1 MAKLIKFTFGYLDT
15 VCDSEG
21 SPYPDDNFRSAY
33 YSIPGL
39 IALYRSERLAPGKQ
53 FITFFPY
60 ESGSTQR
67 YLKTSVGN
75 LEEQNTNVRM
85 ITAHSSYSFHADP
98 DCLTDLEKKVL
109 CLNTINGP

>member
-15 VCDSEG
+15 ICNSAG
-21 SPYPDDNFRSAY
+21 SPYPDDNFRSAHCG
-33 YSIPGL
+33 IPGL
-39 IALYRSERLAPGKQ
+39 IALYQSEHRAPGKQ

-60 ESGSTQR
+60 ESGVAQR

-75 LEEQNTNVRM
+75 FEEQNSSMRM

-109 CLNTINGP
+109 CLNTINRP

>member
-21 SPYPDDNFRSAY
+21 NPYPDDNFRSTHCG
-33 YSIPGL
+33 IPGL
-39 IALYRSERLAPGKQ
+39 IALYQSERLALGKQ

-60 ESGSTQR
+60 ESGDTQR

-75 LEEQNTNVRM
+75 LEEQNSSMCM

-98 DCLTDLEKKVL
+98 NCLTDLEKKVL
-109 CLNTINGP
+109 CLNAISRP

>member
-21 SPYPDDNFRSAY
+21 RPYLDDNFRSAY
-33 YSIPGL
+33 YGIPGL
-39 IALYRSERLAPGKQ
+39 IALYQSERLAPGKQ

-67 YLKTSVGN
+67 YLKTSVGS
-75 LEEQNTNVRM
+75 LEEQNNKVRVT
-85 ITAHSSYSFHADP
+85 TAHNSYSFHVDP
-98 DCLTDLEKKVL
+98 DCMPDIEKKIL
-109 CLNTINGP
+109 CLNTINRP